1 MPREKRDITVQ
12 DMTGRF
18 AIVTGAS
25 DGIGLGLAGRLA
37 AAGADVVLPVRN
49 PTKGAAAL
57 ERIRA
62 ATPGAHV
69 STQELDLSSLAS
81 VASFSDRLNA
91 EGRPIDLLI
100 NNAGVMTP
108 PTRQAT
114 LDELELQ
121 FETNYLGHFA
131 LVARLLPLLRAGD
144 ARVTSQVSFGAAN
157 GAFNWDDLQWERTYV
172 AMRAY
177 NQSKLALMIFGLEL
191 DRRGKAD
198 GWGITSN
205 VAHPGLTATNL
216 LAAHPEMGRDG
227 DTVMVRM
234 IRRLSRGGVLAQT
247 VEGGLLP
254 ALYAATSPRAA
265 GGLFYGP
272 SGFAHLAGAPAE
284 QKIYKSAASAA
295 DAARLWDLSEQL
307 AGVRFPAA
315 GSFPSA
321 ARPLPSGAGE
331 NLAPVAPPTRLAQ

>member
-1 MPREKRDITVQ
+1 MPRKKPDITVP
-12 DMTGRF
+12 DLTGQF
-18 AIVTGAS
+18 VIVTGAS

-37 AAGADVVLPVRN
+37 AAGADVVMPVRN
-49 PTKGAAAL
+49 PAKGAAAL

-62 ATPGAHV
+62 ATPGANV
-69 STQELDLSSLAS
+69 STRELDLSSLES
-81 VASFSDRLNA
+81 VATFSQRLNA

-114 LDELELQ
+114 RDGLELQ
-121 FETNYLGHFA
+121 FGTNYLGHVA
-131 LVARLLPLLRAGD
+131 LVGRLLPLLRAGK
-144 ARVTSQVSFGAAN
+144 ARVTSQVSFGAAQ
-157 GAFNWDDLQWERTYV
+157 GAFNWDDLQWAQKYV
-172 AMRAY
+172 PMKAY
-177 NQSKLALMIFGLEL
+177 NQSKLALMIFGLDL
-191 DRRGKAD
+191 DRHSKAG

-205 VAHPGLTATNL
+205 VAHPGITATNL

-227 DTVMVRM
+227 DTVAVRM

-254 ALYAATSPRAA
+254 ALYAATSPRAQ

-272 SGFAHLAGAPAE
+272 SGIAHLAGAPAE
-284 QKIYKSAASAA
+284 QKIYKSATSET
-295 DAARLWDLSEQL
+295 DAARLWGISEQL

-315 GSFPSA
+315 ATNPDD
-321 ARPLPSGAGE
+321 
-331 NLAPVAPPTRLAQ
+331 APPLVMYGERTAS